1 MEIGKCSAAFSV
13 PFHPLPSLPM
23 GKPFLILGG
32 VVGKEKEKSR
42 RKKLGEWKKGRT
54 EETQRRAV
62 PRSSAQASDE
72 GQAFYKYD

>member
-1 MEIGKCSAAFSV
+1 M
-13 PFHPLPSLPM
+13 
-23 GKPFLILGG
+23 
-32 VVGKEKEKSR
+32 GKEKEKSR